1 VDRTRTAEALLQNLP
16 LVSAVGFGTSLQNAA
31 KDMKTS

>member
-1 VDRTRTAEALLQNLP
+1 MDRTRTAEALLQNLP